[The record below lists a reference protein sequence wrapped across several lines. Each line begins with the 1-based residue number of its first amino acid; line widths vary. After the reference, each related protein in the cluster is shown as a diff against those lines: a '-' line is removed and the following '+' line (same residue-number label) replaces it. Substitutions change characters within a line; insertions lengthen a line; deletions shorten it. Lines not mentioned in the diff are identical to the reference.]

1 MSLDD
6 DLDALY
12 GVPPEEFTAL
22 RKELAAAAKKAG
34 DVEVAKAIAGAR
46 RPTTA
51 AWVVNAL
58 VHHDPTVRRRLA
70 DFTAELKA
78 AHAAMDGD
86 RIRELSRAQRALV
99 AELVRSAFAAA
110 GVDAPGAALRDDV
123 TGTLQ
128 AAIADADVAGRL
140 GRLEKAERWS
150 GFGDFGEAAEVGT
163 ASHRVSQRASSR
175 ASERAPS
182 SAPPPVDG
190 ARLRGLQRAR
200 KAAAAGLSAA
210 ESALDAATGAVAD
223 RTAALVAARRR
234 YEKLLETL
242 SAAEYEVET
251 ADAELEAAREAADG
265 AESACEAAKSELAQ
279 IDSEIADVRGESPT

>member
-6 DLDALY
+6 DLDTLY
-12 GVPPEEFTAL
+12 GVAPEGFTAL

-34 DVEVAKAIAGAR
+34 DAEVAKAIAGAR

-70 DFTAELKA
+70 DFTAELRA

-99 AELVRSAFAAA
+99 AELVQSAFAAA

-163 ASHRVSQRASSR
+163 VSHRVSGR
-175 ASERAPS
+175 ASEQAGT
-182 SAPPPVDG
+182 SAPVGG
-190 ARLRGLQRAR
+190 ARLRGLQRTR

-234 YEKLLETL
+234 YERLLETL

-265 AESACEAAKSELAQ
+265 AESAREAAKSELAQ
-279 IDSEIADVRGESPT
+279 IDSEIADLRGESPT